1 MSESS
6 EKHKAEA
13 PTKLGFALVMC
24 STSRFASL
32 KEGKQVD
39 DTSGDLIGQTLRN
52 FGYKIVSR
60 VLVPDDKKMIKEAVE
75 ETLQNENV
83 EAVVVCGGTGI
94 APKDVT
100 IETVTP
106 LFKKILPGF
115 GELFRK
121 LSYDSIGS
129 AAVLSRAVAG
139 ITNGKVVFCI
149 PGSIDAVRLC
159 LDKLILPET
168 AHIVKHARENH
179 DQG

>member
-6 EKHKAEA
+6 RKHKAEA
-13 PTKLGFALVMC
+13 PSKLEYALITC
-24 STSRFASL
+24 STVRFADR
-32 KEGKQVD
+32 KKGRRVD
-39 DTSGDLIGQTLRN
+39 DPSGDLIVQTLEKA
-52 FGYKIVSR
+52 GHKVVSR
-60 VLVPDDKKMIKEAVE
+60 VLVSDDEKMIREAVKEALTE
-75 ETLQNENV
+75 RSV

-106 LFKKILPGF
+106 MLKKVLPGF

-121 LSYDSIGS
+121 LSFDSIGS

-139 ITNGKVVFCI
+139 VVGGKAVFCI

-168 AHIVKHARENH
+168 GHIVKHARES
-179 DQG
+179 

>member
-6 EKHKAEA
+6 RKHKAEA
-13 PTKLGFALVMC
+13 PSKLKFALITC
-24 STSRFASL
+24 STSRFADY
-32 KEGKQVD
+32 KEGKRVD
-39 DTSGDLIGQTLRN
+39 DPSGDLIVQTLEKV
-52 FGYKIVSR
+52 GHKIVSR
-60 VLVPDDKKMIKEAVE
+60 VLVPDVEKMIREAVKEA
-75 ETLQNENV
+75 LADRSV

-94 APKDVT
+94 ALKDVT

-106 LFKKILPGF
+106 MLKKVLPGF

-129 AAVLSRAVAG
+129 ATVLSRAVAG
-139 ITNGKVVFCI
+139 VASGKAVFCI

-168 AHIVKHARENH
+168 GHIVKHAREN
-179 DQG
+179 